1 MAVQIAEPAL
11 TGGVVGLDLV
21 LRDFVTL
28 SAGEKDE
35 RPQYDRKAP
44 RKRRRL
50 AKSIGD
56 AGWSQ
61 FVTLLKNKE
70 AWYGFWVKKGSR
82 WYASTKTC
90 PNCGRIVDPLPMT
103 VRQWHCSYCSN
114 VHDSDVNCRRQHQDS
129 STASMRRDYRGSR
142 GKLRLGTVS
151 ETTSRWQCW
160 ANQEANLLARF
171 VSHKYQIM
179 IIDRISSL
187 QLKNGFCAFYGLM
200 RIFSP
205 INW

>member
-1 MAVQIAEPAL
+1 MMAN
-11 TGGVVGLDLV
+11 
-21 LRDFVTL
+21 
-28 SAGEKDE
+28 
-35 RPQYDRKAP
+35 
-44 RKRRRL
+44 RRL

-61 FVTLLKNKE
+61 FVELLKYK
-70 AWYGFWVKKGSR
+70 AAGYGCRVKKESR
-82 WYASTKTC
+82 WYPATKTC
-90 PNCGRIVDPLPMT
+90 LNCGRIVDQLSMA
-103 VRQWHCSYCSN
+103 VRQWQYPYCKN
-114 VHDSDVNCRRQHQDS
+114 VHDSDVNCRRQHQDT

-151 ETTSRWQCW
+151 ETTSRRQCW

-171 VSHKYQIM
+171 VSHNYYIM
-179 IIDRISSL
+179 NIDRISSL
-187 QLKNGFCAFYGLM
+187 QLNNGFCAFNGLM